1 MHYGNLTKQYK
12 NCLYQYLKIAADV
25 YFISKLLKAVSIGY
39 FRSSL
44 IKIKDLDKQNLS
56 KRKVIKVEN
65 GQGNNTVQHLKQ
77 GGANSL
83 L

>member
-1 MHYGNLTKQYK
+1 M
-12 NCLYQYLKIAADV
+12 
-25 YFISKLLKAVSIGY
+25 KAVSIGY

-56 KRKVIKVEN
+56 KGKVIKAEN
-65 GQGNNTVQHLKQ
+65 GQGNNTVQYLKQ